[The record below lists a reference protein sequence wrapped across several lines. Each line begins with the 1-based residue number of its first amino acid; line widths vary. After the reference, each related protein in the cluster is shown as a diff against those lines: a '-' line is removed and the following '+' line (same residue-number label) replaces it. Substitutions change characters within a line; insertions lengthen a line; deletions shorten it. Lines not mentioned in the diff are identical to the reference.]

1 MHWGCG
7 GLSEELSR
15 YAGVVVYEHGDT
27 IYHSPVPHPP
37 FLCLQYVYVV
47 SDGKIGEREGE
58 GEGEGE
64 GELET
69 GLVLPMC

>member
-1 MHWGCG
+1 MHN
-7 GLSEELSR
+7 R
-15 YAGVVVYEHGDT
+15 YHFHY
-27 IYHSPVPHPP
+27 SMFLRPHPP

-58 GEGEGE
+58 GEGE
-64 GELET
+64 LET